1 MGQHKAEKLSYQTQL
16 LQQMR
21 QINKERVLQLQTSAK
36 ICACITD
43 HPQQADLFHYE
54 VLGILLLMGF

>member
-21 QINKERVLQLQTSAK
+21 QINKERVLQLQTSENK
-36 ICACITD
+36 
-43 HPQQADLFHYE
+43 PKNFKNK
-54 VLGILLLMGF
+54 